1 MSESPKKKRQIAT
14 IEPYSVWSNRYERGA
29 TSEARR
35 KAEMAEARK
44 ARSTPVSNDSAA
56 NESPANE
63 SPANESPGNDSN
75 EAPFVGPPILRSTT
89 GLSRALELYTDHGTR
104 KKYERHSV
112 PDQCKY
118 VIGPPGPKTTC
129 WLCGFPIGKWAQI
142 SERSDGEQV
151 FMPRPMLDRA
161 VCEHVLPVKLGHG
174 VLELLYLAR
183 DPISEQLLHTEYE
196 YAHNHC
202 NYIKNEIYFVTLPL
216 DATNFCELQ
225 VQEERIDKVLELIY
239 FGERGQESSSQA
251 SVLWVKMNEDE
262 EWIRFPNPVQAY
274 CYSENSERFLADPE
288 AYYEEVWKPRTK
300 RLILAKMARVLGYIK
315 LADFCNEAEA
325 VANERRGAHFAGLAR
340 RLEKGLPALNK
351 SKFKVRN
358 ATTGK
363 LVTQFPGRVLAR
375 SPSFNNILATVN
387 ANSRPAAF
395 ESSNVVG
402 RLGSYLANNTALNA
416 RETAVSEVARE
427 VAYDA
432 ALAAAG
438 AGAFSSFVEATPVK
452 KTRRLRKVNTSPA
465 SNTRNNSISN
475 RTRGKLRK
483 AASPNEE
490 EELDAAAAAVANALA
505 AAGAG
510 AGSNLRNSPAMRTR
524 SRLRNIGSN
533 RRTRV
538 ARGRLTA
545 EEAANGIYISGNTYP
560 VKNTLKEL
568 GGVWVPTAKK
578 WKVPLGT
585 NISGLGA
592 E

>member
-14 IEPYSVWSNRYERGA
+14 IEPYSIWSDRYERGA

-44 ARSTPVSNDSAA
+44 VRSTAVSNESAA

-63 SPANESPGNDSN
+63 SPANESPANESPGNESN
-75 EAPFVGPPILRSTT
+75 EAAVAGPPVLRSTT
-89 GLSRALELYTDHGTR
+89 GLSRALEVYTDHGTR

-274 CYSENSERFLADPE
+274 CYSENSELFLADPE

-325 VANERRGAHFAGLAR
+325 VANERRGAHFAGLAK

-363 LVTQFPGRVLAR
+363 LVTQYPGRVLAR
-375 SPSFNNILATVN
+375 SPSFSNILTTVN
-387 ANSRPAAF
+387 ASQRPAAF

-402 RLGSYLANNTALNA
+402 RLAAYLANNSVLNA
-416 RETAVSEVARE
+416 RETAVS
-427 VAYDA
+427 DA

-438 AGAFSSFVEATPVK
+438 AGAFSNFVEATPVK
-452 KTRRLRKVNTSPA
+452 KTRRVRKVNTSPA
-465 SNTRNNSISN
+465 STTRNNSISY
-475 RTRGKLRK
+475 RTRGRVRK
-483 AASPNEE
+483 EVNANEE
-490 EELDAAAAAVANALA
+490 ELNLRAAAAAVANALA
-505 AAGAG
+505 AAGA
-510 AGSNLRNSPAMRTR
+510 NMRNSPAMRTR

-533 RRTRV
+533 RTRV

>member
-1 MSESPKKKRQIAT
+1 MSESPKKKRQLPN
-14 IEPYSVWSNRYERGA
+14 IEQYSVWSERYERGA

-63 SPANESPGNDSN
+63 SPANESAGNDSN
-75 EAPFVGPPILRSTT
+75 EAPLVGPPVLRSTT

-315 LADFCNEAEA
+315 LADFCGEAEA

-490 EELDAAAAAVANALA
+490 EELDATAAAVADALA

-510 AGSNLRNSPAMRTR
+510 AGSNGRNSPAMRTR
-524 SRLRNIGSN
+524 SRLRNVGSN
-533 RRTRV
+533 RTRV
-538 ARGRLTA
+538 ARGRLMA

>member
-1 MSESPKKKRQIAT
+1 
-14 IEPYSVWSNRYERGA
+14 
-29 TSEARR
+29 
-35 KAEMAEARK
+35 
-44 ARSTPVSNDSAA
+44 
-56 NESPANE
+56 
-63 SPANESPGNDSN
+63 
-75 EAPFVGPPILRSTT
+75 
-89 GLSRALELYTDHGTR
+89 
-104 KKYERHSV
+104 
-112 PDQCKY
+112 
-118 VIGPPGPKTTC
+118 
-129 WLCGFPIGKWAQI
+129 
-142 SERSDGEQV
+142 
-151 FMPRPMLDRA
+151 MLDRA